1 MNPQMMNSQGLS
13 SQMIPDANLINS
25 IGGIQD
31 TMGQMKSS
39 LDQYELNP
47 IYKNSIDSQMSQ
59 QMNQ

>member
-1 MNPQMMNSQGLS
+1 
-13 SQMIPDANLINS
+13 MIPDANLINS

-31 TMGQMKSS
+31 TMGPMKSS